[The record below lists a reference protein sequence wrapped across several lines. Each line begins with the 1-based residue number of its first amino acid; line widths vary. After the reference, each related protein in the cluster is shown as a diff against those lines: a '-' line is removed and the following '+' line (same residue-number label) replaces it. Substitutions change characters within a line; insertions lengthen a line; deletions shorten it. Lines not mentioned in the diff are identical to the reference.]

1 MSLSTEDA
9 KMDGLCAIP
18 AIASTPPDWLMD
30 EQGASP
36 QIDALLLP
44 YLQAACEADSERLLA
59 ALVSDYVEPV
69 IRQVIRSK
77 LRVRFDRQGRASHN
91 PDAEDLYS
99 ETLVQLLARLKECKA
114 NPEDKAIGN
123 LRSYVAVL
131 SYHTCYEYLRL
142 KYPQRHNLKNKLR
155 YLLTHQPGMALW
167 ENESGDLLSGFA
179 MWREQTKSRTGSDRL
194 RQLLDDP
201 RTALQPALPRG
212 NFQRV
217 NLSDL
222 AAAVFNHANHPI
234 DLDDLVDIVAG
245 LWGIK
250 DRMEQPA
257 LRDEDVD
264 PFARLAEPRVDVAAE
279 VDHRLFLKWLWEEIR
294 QLPVRQRMALLL
306 NLRDEQGG
314 GVAALLPV
322 TGIATLRQIAAAL
335 EMADEEFARLWPRLP
350 LDDASIAGLLGVT
363 RQQVINL
370 RKCARERL
378 ARRMKASDGKK

>member
-1 MSLSTEDA
+1 
-9 KMDGLCAIP
+9 MDRAGV
-18 AIASTPPDWLMD
+18 
-30 EQGASP
+30 SP
-36 QIDALLLP
+36 QPDALLLP
-44 YLQAACEADSERLLA
+44 YLHAAYEADSERLLA
-59 ALVSDYVEPV
+59 ALVSEYVEPV
-69 IRQVIRSK
+69 IRQVIRAK
-77 LRVRFDRQGRASHN
+77 LRVRFDHRGRASHN

-114 NPEDKAIGN
+114 SPDDKAIGN

-142 KYPQRHNLKNKLR
+142 KYPQRHNLKNRLR
-155 YLLTHQPGMALW
+155 YLLTHQPGLALW

-179 MWREQTKSRTGSDRL
+179 TWREQIKAQTRNDRL

-201 RTALQPALPRG
+201 RAALQSEAPRG
-212 NFQRV
+212 GFQRAS
-217 NLSDL
+217 LADL
-222 AAAVFNHANHPI
+222 AAAAFNYANHPI
-234 DLDDLVDIVAG
+234 ELDDLVGIVAG

-250 DRMEQPA
+250 DRAEQAA
-257 LRDEDVD
+257 LREEGAD
-264 PFARLAEPRVDVAAE
+264 PFARLAEPRADAAAE
-279 VDHRLFLKWLWEEIR
+279 VDHRLFLKWLWEEIC

-322 TGIATLRQIAAAL
+322 TGIATLRQIAAAM
-335 EMADEEFARLWPRLP
+335 EMAGEEFARLWPRLP
-350 LDDASIAGLLGVT
+350 LDDANIAGLLGVT

-378 ARRMKASDGKK
+378 ARRMKASEGKK